1 MFVIVWI
8 TVIRKGGRSYEAVGK
23 KEYEGGQRRT
33 NRKINQNQFCLKYAM
48 VKHNAGYPSEKLNNK
63 E

>member
-1 MFVIVWI
+1 MIVTVWV
-8 TVIRKGGRSYEAVGK
+8 TVIRKGGRNYEAVGK
-23 KEYEGGQRRT
+23 IGYEGGQRRT
-33 NRKINQNQFCLKYAM
+33 NRKVNKNQYCLKYAM